1 MFRTLRIAV
10 LLVILATVAVG
21 AWRSGAR
28 ATEWKH
34 TLHATVYPIA
44 ADDSPITRAG
54 VARLTADDFTPVA
67 EWLQDEVHRYGRSVL
82 RPLAITVAPP
92 VAALPP
98 PFPAD
103 GGPVAVG
110 LWSLRLRFWAWRH
123 DAAPGPRPDVRLFVL
138 YHDPA
143 RSGQLDHSVGLRK
156 GQIGIV
162 KAFASRDEAPRNAV
176 VIAHELLHTL
186 GASDKYD
193 PHSLAP
199 RFPEGYAEPKR
210 EPRHPQRLAEIMAGR
225 LALADGRLAIP
236 ERLAQTR
243 IGPLT
248 ATEIGLLR
256 TERD

>member
-1 MFRTLRIAV
+1 MFRKLRIAV
-10 LLVILATVAVG
+10 LLLILATVALG

-34 TLHATVYPIA
+34 TLYATVYPIA
-44 ADDSPITRAG
+44 ADDSPHTRAG
-54 VARLTADDFTPVA
+54 VARLSADDFAPITD
-67 EWLQDEVHRYGRSVL
+67 WLQDEVRRHGRDVL

-110 LWSLRLRFWAWRH
+110 LWSLQLRFWAWRH
-123 DAAPGPRPDVRLFVL
+123 DATPGPRPDVRLFVL
-138 YHDPA
+138 YHDATRTP
-143 RSGQLDHSVGLRK
+143 QLDHSVGLRK

-162 KAFASRDEAPRNAV
+162 KAFASRDEGPRNAV

-225 LALADGRLAIP
+225 IALSEGQLAMP
-236 ERLAQTR
+236 EGLGQTL
-243 IGPLT
+243 IGPGT
-248 ATEIGLLR
+248 AAEIGLLR
-256 TERD
+256 AD